1 MKRIIIAAAAAVI
14 AAAPAICSASTATGS
29 LAVTANVVN
38 ACSVGSSSMPFGN
51 IPGLTVSV
59 LLNLTGTVSVTCTN
73 SAPYNVGLDKGLTG
87 GSVTTRLMSDGAT
100 HTIAYTLF
108 RDPTRTLNWGQTIGT
123 DTVAGTGTGAA
134 QTIIVYGQVPSQNLA
149 NIGAYSDTVNV
160 TLTY

>member
-1 MKRIIIAAAAAVI
+1 MA
-14 AAAPAICSASTATGS
+14 
-29 LAVTANVVN
+29 
-38 ACSVGSSSMPFGN
+38 FGN

-59 LLNLTGTVSVTCTN
+59 LLNLTGSVSVTCTN

-87 GSVTTRLMSDGAT
+87 GSVTTRLMTDGAA

-134 QTIIVYGQVPSQNLA
+134 QTIIVYGQVPSQNISV
-149 NIGAYSDTVNV
+149 IGAYADTVNV